1 MEANQHNGGKIKA
14 WLKVVRLDING
25 LILTINDLKNTL
37 PQVDSTTTASSTEY
51 RVRCNLPLQI
61 NGGIF
66 GTLMGWCN
74 NRRLNN
80 LREQLHEVQGNQNQ
94 LLQVQTVAI
103 HKVDEL
109 EKLMSEVIYELHYLE
124 RIVTQYWSLEQ
135 VQQKICF
142 NIQKLIRAL
151 QAAQQQRLSIDLL
164 SSTRLQDLFDAAT
177 VNAKAHHHQLLI
189 RHPSNLLQIEASY
202 IHDGVDVNLIL
213 HIPMAPADSILRLFQ
228 LHPFP

>member
-37 PQVDSTTTASSTEY
+37 PQVDSTTTASSTDY

-66 GTLMGWCN
+66 GTLMGWFN

-124 RIVTQYWSLEQ
+124 RIVTQYWSLEL
-135 VQQKICF
+135 VQQQICF